1 MKPLVVNTASG
12 FFISSNTDQQLL
24 NKNKYGGELMIRVM
38 NVSISD
44 DAVKEIDELARKRG
58 RSRSNFVAM
67 ILKQALPQLRSNAD
81 EKSIKISI

>member
-1 MKPLVVNTASG
+1 
-12 FFISSNTDQQLL
+12 
-24 NKNKYGGELMIRVM
+24 MIRVM

-81 EKSIKISI
+81 EKNIKISI